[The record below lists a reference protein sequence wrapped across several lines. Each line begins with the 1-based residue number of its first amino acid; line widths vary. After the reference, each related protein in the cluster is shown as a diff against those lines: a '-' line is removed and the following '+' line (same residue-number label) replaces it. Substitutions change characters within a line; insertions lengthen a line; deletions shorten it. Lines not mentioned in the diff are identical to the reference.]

1 MMRSAKSRK
10 ISAVMAFVMSLS
22 VLATG
27 CQKTSEDTGK
37 LPSLDEV
44 SITTTET
51 EETDVPEVTTV
62 PTETTTEATTTTE
75 VTTEETEETT
85 APTETTPAETSA
97 AETSETSAQTW
108 SETEMSATM
117 YVTENCYSREKAI
130 IGSTP
135 ISQHYAGDTVEVVAI
150 TDTEY
155 YKLAEGGFIHSDYLS
170 DTKPCLLY
178 TSPSPRD

>member
-1 MMRSAKSRK
+1 MKRSAKSRK
-10 ISAVMAFVMSLS
+10 ISAVMAFVMSVSL
-22 VLATG
+22 LAAG
-27 CQKTSEDTGK
+27 CEKTSEDTGK

-44 SITTTET
+44 SITTAAP
-51 EETDVPEVTTV
+51 EETDVPEVTTT

-170 DTKPCLLY
+170 DTKQHCLL
-178 TSPSPRD
+178 RWRRL